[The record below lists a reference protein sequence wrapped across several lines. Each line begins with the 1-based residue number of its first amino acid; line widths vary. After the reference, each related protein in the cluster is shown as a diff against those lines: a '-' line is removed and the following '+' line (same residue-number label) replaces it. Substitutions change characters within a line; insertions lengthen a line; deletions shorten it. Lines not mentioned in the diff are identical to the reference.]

1 MRIGYARV
9 STKDQSLQSQIDA
22 LKQAACEK
30 VYSEIVSGAK
40 TQRPVLD
47 ALLSHLRQG
56 DVLVIYKLDR
66 FGRSLKHIVTLTHEL
81 MEREIGWI
89 RLSDPMDTTTPQG
102 RLICNIFAAL
112 AEFERELIR
121 ERTQAGLS
129 AARTRGRKGGRPK
142 GLSQAARAT
151 AMAAETLYREGQL
164 SVKAI
169 CEQLNISKP
178 TLYAYLKHRG
188 VEIGAYQRLKPIER
202 Q

>member
-47 ALLSHLRQG
+47 ELLSHLRQG

-66 FGRSLKHIVTLTHEL
+66 LGRSLKHIVTLTHEL
-81 MEREIGWI
+81 MEREIGLI
-89 RLSDPMDTTTPQG
+89 SLSDPMDTTTPQG